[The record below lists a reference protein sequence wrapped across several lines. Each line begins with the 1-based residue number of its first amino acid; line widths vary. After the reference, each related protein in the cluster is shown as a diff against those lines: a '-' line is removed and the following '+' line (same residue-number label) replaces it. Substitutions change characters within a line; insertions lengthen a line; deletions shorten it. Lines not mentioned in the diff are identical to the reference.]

1 MMTASSGK
9 LLEAGVTLMFL
20 FFVLTLK
27 KKETKYIGSVA
38 LLVLPRSIPQSAF
51 SEIFCGFFGSNKR
64 YLPLHFPTLAM
75 LRSDFNYFLFSFYF
89 LLGFLI
95 ALNT

>member
-1 MMTASSGK
+1 
-9 LLEAGVTLMFL
+9 MFL

-38 LLVLPRSIPQSAF
+38 LLFLPRITPQFAF
-51 SEIFCGFFGSNKR
+51 SDICYGSFYSNKR
-64 YLPLHFPTLAM
+64 YLPLHFPTLEM
-75 LRSDFNYFLFSFYF
+75 LRSEFNYFLFSFYF

>member
-1 MMTASSGK
+1 
-9 LLEAGVTLMFL
+9 MFL

-38 LLVLPRSIPQSAF
+38 LLVLLRSTLQSAF
-51 SEIFCGFFGSNKR
+51 SEIFCGFFDSNKR

-75 LRSDFNYFLFSFYF
+75 LRSEFNYFLFSFYF
-89 LLGFLI
+89 LLVFLI